1 MTNTNLICLLWQMN
15 QREMQVKNRVCA
27 VALTDSAH
35 NIWLQE
41 TSKGT
46 QDWMQQV
53 KTHTHTDSNTQT
65 RTEGKQK
72 TLQTI
77 QASIPELPSHHV
89 NSPGGELR
97 SLSLCSSLIPPRTTP
112 LTYTGTPDQELPLE
126 VIENHCLHV
135 FPRCLFSTKKKSAP
149 TFFFVGACQ

>member
-1 MTNTNLICLLWQMN
+1 MN

-53 KTHTHTDSNTQT
+53 KY
-65 RTEGKQK
+65 
-72 TLQTI
+72 
-77 QASIPELPSHHV
+77 
-89 NSPGGELR
+89 
-97 SLSLCSSLIPPRTTP
+97 P
-112 LTYTGTPDQELPLE
+112 LTPKYINTP
-126 VIENHCLHV
+126 
-135 FPRCLFSTKKKSAP
+135 
-149 TFFFVGACQ
+149 

>member
-1 MTNTNLICLLWQMN
+1 MN

-53 KTHTHTDSNTQT
+53 K
-65 RTEGKQK
+65 K
-72 TLQTI
+72 
-77 QASIPELPSHHV
+77 
-89 NSPGGELR
+89 
-97 SLSLCSSLIPPRTTP
+97 
-112 LTYTGTPDQELPLE
+112 
-126 VIENHCLHV
+126 
-135 FPRCLFSTKKKSAP
+135 KKKSTP
-149 TFFFVGACQ
+149 QGKK